1 LAADKRGL
9 HLKDANQQLRDHL
22 LDLLRGGNAHIHFE
36 DLVGDFPTN
45 AINTKLE
52 GIPYTAWQV
61 LEHMRLA
68 QWDILEFSR
77 DAGHVSPAFP
87 EGYWPAAGAEASTE
101 MWNQSSVAFKADLLT
116 LEDLV
121 NDPNTDLFARIP
133 HGDGQTFLREVLLV
147 ADHNAYHIG
156 TLTLMKRLLTN

>member
-1 LAADKRGL
+1 
-9 HLKDANQQLRDHL
+9 LKDANQQLRDHL

-36 DLVGDFPTN
+36 DLISDFPTN
-45 AINTKLE
+45 AINTTLE

-68 QWDILEFSR
+68 QWDILAFSR

-87 EGYWPAAGAEASTE
+87 EGYWPATGEEASTE

>member
-1 LAADKRGL
+1 MNDT
-9 HLKDANQQLRDHL
+9 NQQLRDHL
-22 LDLLRGGNAHIHFE
+22 LELLRGGNAHIHFE
-36 DLVGDFPTN
+36 DLISDFP
-45 AINTKLE
+45 AGSINTKLE

-77 DAGHVSPAFP
+77 DANHVSPSFP
-87 EGYWPAAGAEASTE
+87 DGYWPAKGDEASLE
-101 MWNQSSVAFKADLLT
+101 MWNQSVASFKADLQTLQDILT
-116 LEDLV
+116 
-121 NDPNTDLFARIP
+121 DPSTDLFASIP

-156 TLTLMKRLLTN
+156 VLTLMKRLLTGI